1 MMKRILAL
9 LASLLLLGAL
19 LTSCGNNNGG
29 APDGMKSATLPGEPF
44 MLYVP
49 EAWSLNTASGISGA
63 YYNSQNT
70 VLVSARYHTP
80 ENPDMTLDAYVDLC
94 SSLYASSQQDY
105 TVTARDAAILG
116 GADAIRL
123 SYTVKKGSGT
133 LTCFQITA
141 RHGEDFVSLHGYC
154 ADSLYESRRADY
166 ESIIKQFVL
175 CERSSAQGTPV
186 IDKNTPDGFQIASS
200 DQVEYRFYV
209 PTSWIC
215 DAESGA
221 SEAYYPESGRP
232 NVTLTSYAPTV
243 STDIK
248 GYFLSCEETYKTT
261 LPGYSRPD
269 AEPVSRTVADRTAY
283 SYTYYVTVD
292 GNNLSIMQTLFVYND
307 MIYSLTYT
315 ARAESFALHL
325 DDVNAMLDVF
335 TFR

>member
-1 MMKRILAL
+1 MTKRILAL
-9 LASLLLLGAL
+9 LVALLLLCTL
-19 LTSCGNNNGG
+19 LMSCGKKSDG
-29 APDGMKSATLPGEPF
+29 APDGMKSATLSGEPF

-63 YYNSQNT
+63 YYNSQST

-80 ENPDMTLDAYVDLC
+80 EDASMTLDTYVDLC
-94 SSLYASSQQDY
+94 SSLYASSEKDY
-105 TVTARDAAILG
+105 TVTGRDAAILG

-123 SYTVKKGSGT
+123 SYTIKKGAET
-133 LTCFQITA
+133 LSCFQITA

-154 ADSLYESRRADY
+154 AEALYESRRADY
-166 ESIIKQFVL
+166 DSIVKQFVL
-175 CERSSAQGTPV
+175 CERSSAQGTPA

-232 NVTLTSYAPTV
+232 NVTVTSYAPTV

-248 GYFLSCEETYKTT
+248 GYFLSCEETYKVS
-261 LPGYSRPD
+261 LPGYTRPN
-269 AEPVSRTVADRTAY
+269 AEPVSRTVAGRTAY

-292 GNNLSIMQTLFVYND
+292 GASLTVMQTLLIYND
-307 MIYSLTYT
+307 MIYSITYT
-315 ARAESFALHL
+315 ARTDSFALHL
-325 DDVNAMLDVF
+325 DDVNAMLDAF